1 MSSDSVTFRAA
12 EAGDAELLAPLL
24 TQLGYPADAHEVPG
38 RLEALAQFPMAVA
51 LVAIIGKKV
60 IGLITVHVFPSLHV
74 SQPVAWIT
82 SLVVDSEH
90 RGQGIGSALVGEGE
104 RWARENRA
112 KRISVSSA
120 LHREETHRFYEVR
133 DYLRTGLRFTK
144 TLES

>member
-12 EAGDAELLAPLL
+12 EANDAEFLAPLL
-24 TQLGYPADAHEVPG
+24 GQLGYPADVDEVPG
-38 RLEALAQFPMAVA
+38 RLEALAQFPMAAA
-51 LVAIIGKKV
+51 LVAVIGKKV
-60 IGLITVHVFPSLHV
+60 IGLITIHVFPSLHV
-74 SQPVAWIT
+74 AQPVAWIT

-90 RGQGIGSALVGEGE
+90 RGQGIGSALVGEAE

-133 DYLRTGLRFTK
+133 NYLRTGLRFTK
-144 TLES
+144 TFES